1 MSTNNNDDSPTPDKK
16 EDERLGFNTS
26 ITRRDFVGSTV
37 LGTGAALLAMEAPGI
52 IREARAQY
60 TRQTIPLSLTG
71 LGPDWTGPGGIG
83 DYAKSP
89 GNTYEVVNASH
100 GLMRDSS
107 PSVKNAEDTGETY
120 DLVVVGGG
128 FAGMSAAYNYRK
140 ERPNDSVLIMDVHP
154 IFGGEAKQNEFEVDG
169 YHLWGPQGSNG
180 AVYPFKKAKEAGFWS
195 PYWDELGLPDHFEW
209 QNATGMSKELLIP
222 RDVYGPMYIQWEVAD
237 QGFYYDNH
245 GWVKN
250 PWKNRFKDAPIPD
263 QLKRDYIWME
273 VFRQPPRRKDWAQ
286 WLDTMTY
293 HEFITNIMGIKS
305 DVCGLLN
312 HQTAAMGC
320 GLGCDVI
327 SAYSAYDFL
336 QPGVNAY
343 NRIEGGYLGIG
354 DPSNYVYLASFPGGN
369 TGILRH
375 FVKKLIPGAIAGTYK
390 LSDVLF
396 GKVQWQNLDRPNQP
410 VRMRMGA
417 LGVDIRHDGSPES
430 AKQVNVVYHKDG
442 KLYRIRGKRVVVA
455 GQQMSNKHI
464 VKDLPPEYMAAMN
477 TFGHAPMLVVNVA
490 LRNWKFM
497 ENLGISAAR
506 WFEGFGWFVSLRKQ
520 MIIDGKAPMPLDPA
534 KPTVLT
540 MYNSFPIPGLPVEKQ
555 TVAARMQLFG
565 MSFKDIERG
574 VREQFTK
581 MFSPY
586 GFDPKRDI
594 AGIVANRWGHA
605 YVVSPPGFYFG
616 RNGKPAP
623 RDVIRQSYGRIAFAH
638 SELTGAQ
645 MWENA
650 AKEGERAA
658 KQVAEVG

>member
-1 MSTNNNDDSPTPDKK
+1 MSKPDKNNPGK
-16 EDERLGFNTS
+16 RDKRVDEQLGFNSS
-26 ITRRDFVGSTV
+26 ITRRDFIGSTLVGSGV
-37 LGTGAALLAMEAPGI
+37 ALLGMQAPGV
-52 IREARAQY
+52 IRQARAQY
-60 TRQTIPLSLTG
+60 DHQNIPLPLTG

-83 DYAKSP
+83 DYASSN
-89 GNTYEVVNASH
+89 GNTAQVVNASH
-100 GLMRDSS
+100 MLRGQDYDRQLQE
-107 PSVKNAEDTGETY
+107 AQDTGETY

-140 ERPNDSVLIMDVHP
+140 ERSGDSVLILDVHP

-180 AVYPFKKAKEAGFWS
+180 AVYPFNKAKEAGFYS
-195 PYWDELGLPDHFEW
+195 PYWDELGLPDQFEW
-209 QNATGMSKELLIP
+209 QEPTGMSKDLLIP
-222 RDVYGPMYIQWEVAD
+222 RDVYGPMHIQWEAAD

-250 PWKNRFKDAPIPD
+250 PWANRFRDAPIPD
-263 QLKRDYIWME
+263 QLKQDYIWME
-273 VFRQPPRRKDWAQ
+273 TFRQPPRRADWEQ

-293 HEFITNIMGIKS
+293 HEFLTKIMGINS
-305 DVCGLLN
+305 DVCSYLN
-312 HQTAAMGC
+312 PQTAVMGC

-327 SAYSAYDFL
+327 SAYSAYNFL

-343 NRIEGGYLGIG
+343 NRIAGGYLGIG
-354 DPSNYVYLASFPGGN
+354 DPSDSVYLASFPGGN

-375 FVKKLIPGAIAGTYK
+375 FVKKLIPGAIAGGTS

-396 GKVQWQNLDRPNQP
+396 GKVQWDNLDRPNQP
-410 VRMRMGA
+410 VRMRFAA
-417 LGVDIRHDGSPES
+417 LGVDIRHDGAPET
-430 AKQVNVVYHKDG
+430 AKRVYVVYHKGG
-442 KLYRIRGKRVVVA
+442 KLYRVTAKRVVVA

-464 VKDLPPEYMAAMN
+464 VKDLPPEYLAAMN
-477 TFGHAPMLVVNVA
+477 TFGHAPVLTVNVA
-490 LRNWKFM
+490 VRNWKFL
-497 ENLGISAAR
+497 EKLGITAAR
-506 WFEGFGWFVSLRKQ
+506 WFEGFGWFFSLRRQ
-520 MIIDGKAPMPLDPA
+520 MIIDGKAPMPLDPSR
-534 KPTVLT
+534 PTVLT
-540 MYNSFPIPGLPVEKQ
+540 MYIPFCIPGLTAEKQ

-565 MSFKDIERG
+565 MSFNDIERG

-581 MFSPY
+581 MFSSA
-586 GFDPKRDI
+586 GFDARRDI

-650 AKEGERAA
+650 PTKASGRPDRPWK
-658 KQVAEVG
+658 